1 MLPLIKSLT
10 ILKKLVLIISFTEH
24 SVDSSPTVI
33 RLTDYGV
40 LPDSGLDAQP
50 AMTRAIQAAAE
61 MTGSVLLDCPKGCYH
76 FYPEEA
82 IREPYYISN
91 TTSEEE
97 NPDVTKTIGILLKG
111 LHHLTFEGNGS
122 LFIFHGKQTMFLLDE
137 CQNVEIR
144 NLHTDYARPTVT
156 EMTITERGTHYFDV
170 QVHPDSRYEIREGKL
185 IWIGEGWSFSKGPMQ
200 TYDPLRN
207 TTWRMDNWSERADS
221 VEELERMKLR
231 LHFDQQPEVV
241 PGHVL
246 QSRDGIRD
254 QVGVF
259 IVESSNITFS
269 NVGLHFL
276 HGLGV
281 VGQFSEN
288 LTFQHMDISPRLE
301 TGRTVAGFADFIHMS
316 SCRGKVTVTDSRFAG
331 SHDDVVNVHGT
342 YLRIV
347 EQTSA
352 NKVKVRFM
360 HPQTYGFLAFHPGD
374 EIEFVRSGALTTY
387 AANEVVEV
395 QRINPRELMLTLA
408 QPIPE
413 GIGSHDVI
421 ENVTWTPEVEV
432 VNNHLARVPTRGML
446 VTTRRKVE
454 IKGNIF
460 ERMQMSAILIAVDA
474 ESWYESGKV
483 ENVTIAENQFIESGG
498 IEHPVIFISPEN
510 TEVDEQAPVHR
521 GITIKNNR
529 FETSGALA
537 LSAKS
542 TRGLVFSANEIVNG
556 GESAS
561 RLSSLED
568 AIRLTACSEV
578 DILDNVLK
586 GLA

>member
-1 MLPLIKSLT
+1 M
-10 ILKKLVLIISFTEH
+10 LIISFIEH
-24 SVDSSPTVI
+24 SVNSSPIVI

-50 AMTRAIQAAAE
+50 AMIRAIQAAADL
-61 MTGSVLLDCPKGCYH
+61 TGKVLLDCPKGCYH
-76 FYPEEA
+76 FYPDEA
-82 IREPYYISN
+82 IRKPYYISN

-111 LHHLTFEGNGS
+111 LRNLTIEGNGS
-122 LFIFHGKQTMFLLDE
+122 LFIFHGKQTMFLLDG
-137 CQNVEIR
+137 CKNVEIR
-144 NLHTDYARPTVT
+144 NLHTDYTRPTVT
-156 EMTITERGTHYFDV
+156 EMTITESGTHYFDV
-170 QVHPDSRYEIREGKL
+170 QVHSDSRYEIRDGKL
-185 IWIGEGWSFSKGPMQ
+185 VWIGEGWSFSEGPMQ
-200 TYDPLRN
+200 TYDPLSN
-207 TTWRMDNWSERADS
+207 TTWRMDNWSELADS
-221 VEELERMKLR
+221 VEELEPMKLR
-231 LHFDQQPEVV
+231 LHFDHGPEVV

-281 VGQFSEN
+281 VGQFSDN
-288 LTFQHMDISPRLE
+288 LTFQRMDISPRLE
-301 TGRTVAGFADFIHMS
+301 TGRTVTGFADFIHMS
-316 SCRGKVTVTDSRFAG
+316 SCRGKITVADSRFAG

-374 EIEFVRSGALTTY
+374 EIEFVRSGSLTTY
-387 AANEVVEV
+387 AANEVIEV
-395 QRINPRELMLTLA
+395 TRLNPRELMLTLA

-413 GIGSHDVI
+413 GIGSYDVI

-432 VNNHLARVPTRGML
+432 VNNHLARVPTRGIL

-454 IKGNIF
+454 IKGNVF
-460 ERMQMSAILIAVDA
+460 ERMQMSAILIALDA

-483 ENVTIAENQFIESGG
+483 EDVTIAENHFIECGG
-498 IEHPVIFISPEN
+498 IGHPVILILPEN
-510 TEVDEQAPVHR
+510 TEIDQSAPVHQ
-521 GITIKNNR
+521 GIVIKNNR
-529 FETSGALA
+529 FEIGETLA

-542 TRGLVFSANEIVNG
+542 TRGLVFSANERVTLGDNTD
-556 GESAS
+556 

-578 DILDNVLK
+578 DILDYL
-586 GLA
+586 